1 MAKLTREQKIE
12 LYKKRKQGETVSSL
26 SKEYQIRSDNI
37 KYLVRLIDRHGFDIL
52 RSNKNNYY
60 SPELKLEIINKV
72 LIDGKSI
79 TGTAIEYGLAGDG
92 LLHSWINSYK
102 DNGYVIVEKKKG
114 RPSTMNKENQF
125 NKKYEDMS
133 PEEKIKYLE
142 NKNQYLEAEN
152 EYLKKLRAAVQKKKN
167 QQSKKVT
174 IVCELRLKYPLK
186 ILLKISGL
194 KRSTYY
200 YTLSKTNKD
209 MKNDEIMNNIINIFY
224 THKERYGYRR
234 IALELRNKG
243 YIVNHKKVKRLMS
256 VMELYGKTP
265 KAKYKSYKG
274 DMNGTTKNLLLN
286 KVVDEENHKTYYERN
301 FNTTSCNEIW
311 LTDVSE
317 FHIAAGKLY
326 LSPILDLHNREI
338 VSFNISTTPNFEQ
351 TKDMLNK
358 AFEKYDNLNNLI
370 FHSDQGW
377 QYQMQSYH
385 EMLEEKRIQQSMS
398 RKGNCLDNSPMEN
411 FFGKMKNEMFYG
423 YEYTFETLED
433 LKIAMEEY
441 IDYYNTQRITAKL
454 KGLTPVQYR
463 NQSLLTA

>member
-423 YEYTFETLED
+423 YEYTFETLDD